1 MPMGYTAPGMPG
13 YGQPPMGY
21 PGQPGYPPMPGYMPG
36 YPMPGYPPPGYPMPG
51 YGPPPSGMYGPLP
64 GYQHGMPGHPAA
76 GMPGSSQPDRGSEK
90 KRSSQGGGSGGGG
103 GKKNNQDQGKASSA
117 ASGGGTNE
125 AKAAAASTTP
135 SGATAVSGGSSS
147 TSKPVPAAKQLPTW
161 SSVSRGNISP
171 NVAPPLAASVSLGKA
186 QMAGLSGGITAA
198 TLQSLLAPKA
208 GMLAGLAG
216 LSALNLGALANP
228 KGLAGFG
235 TSPGFMNVAGN
246 LQSPTVPKKATIPSL
261 GLSTGA
267 TAVAAGTQPADSGNS
282 TVPKA
287 GGQDS
292 DKSEKPLF
300 RPEMASKT
308 EKESTAAP
316 TETDDGTKPATEVA
330 GTAKDDGSKT
340 GESKTESKTEA
351 KSGEAGAATEKETNE
366 GSAEKPATPDTAAA
380 RKSLIRSVFRHCD
393 NDGDGLLNEK
403 EMLRLAVLTG
413 FQGTVTKWTE
423 EYQKLCS
430 DNSRDPAAGVDIMLL
445 EKLLNDTNDEG
456 EHYTSDDELN
466 AICKKLELG
475 DKNGLEALMNARAAA
490 EISGAAKQ
498 LAPTGPLAARL
509 QTPKVQGL
517 GIPPWLAMSVP
528 KALQQLQRM
537 PLFSGQPVKSGLPFS
552 KATGVPVLLQSPRSS
567 SVSKATPL
575 IQPRVVPPPAMPPP
589 SRISVRGIH
598 VAMPME
604 AEESTAAAPEG
615 SSPKVL
621 GATPPGL

>member
-1 MPMGYTAPGMPG
+1 
-13 YGQPPMGY
+13 
-21 PGQPGYPPMPGYMPG
+21 
-36 YPMPGYPPPGYPMPG
+36 
-51 YGPPPSGMYGPLP
+51 
-64 GYQHGMPGHPAA
+64 
-76 GMPGSSQPDRGSEK
+76 
-90 KRSSQGGGSGGGG
+90 
-103 GKKNNQDQGKASSA
+103 
-117 ASGGGTNE
+117 
-125 AKAAAASTTP
+125 
-135 SGATAVSGGSSS
+135 
-147 TSKPVPAAKQLPTW
+147 
-161 SSVSRGNISP
+161 
-171 NVAPPLAASVSLGKA
+171 
-186 QMAGLSGGITAA
+186 MAGLQGGLTAA

-228 KGLAGFG
+228 KALAGFG
-235 TSPGFMNVAGN
+235 TSPAFMNSAGN
-246 LQSPTVPKKATIPSL
+246 LHNPSVPKK
-261 GLSTGA
+261 A
-267 TAVAAGTQPADSGNS
+267 TAVAAGTQPTVATDSGNS

-292 DKSEKPLF
+292 NNAAQADKSDKPLF
-300 RPEMASKT
+300 RPELASKS
-308 EKESTAAP
+308 EKESAAAP
-316 TETDDGTKPATEVA
+316 TETDGGSKPVAEVA
-330 GTAKDDGSKT
+330 GAAKDDGSKA
-340 GESKTESKTEA
+340 GESRAESKDES
-351 KSGEAGAATEKETNE
+351 KSGEAGAASEKQTNE
-366 GSAEKPATPDTAAA
+366 GSAEKTATPDSVAA

-456 EHYTSDDELN
+456 EHYTSEDELTT
-466 AICKKLELG
+466 ICKKLELG

-490 EISGAAKQ
+490 AGPDGGGAKQ

-509 QTPKVQGL
+509 QTPKVQGM

-537 PLFSGQPVKSGLPFS
+537 PLFSGQPVKQPGMPYS
-552 KATGVPVLLQSPRSS
+552 KAPGVPVLLQSPRSA
-567 SVSKATPL
+567 SVSKATSFV
-575 IQPRVVPPPAMPPP
+575 QPRVVPPPAMPPP

-604 AEESTAAAPEG
+604 AEESTAAVQAG